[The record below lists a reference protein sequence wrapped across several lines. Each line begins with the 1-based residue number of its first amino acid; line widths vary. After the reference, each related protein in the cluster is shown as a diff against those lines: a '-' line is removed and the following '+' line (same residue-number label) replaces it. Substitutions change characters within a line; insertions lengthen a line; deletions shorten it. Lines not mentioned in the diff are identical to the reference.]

1 MAYAKKF
8 AMPAAFPEVLKD
20 FTREVLR
27 SQPESIYSFGAEYFG
42 KLAAVEGGAPAGAI
56 EHFTKDELQT
66 MVTDLFLEADADR
79 NGTLSRSEMVG
90 LFSKLREHLQLDDR
104 DVMILLADADE
115 NDDGGF
121 GCYREFG
128 VAARQG

>member
-8 AMPAAFPEVLKD
+8 AMPAAFPEILKD

-42 KLAAVEGGAPAGAI
+42 GLAAGEGGAPAGAI
-56 EHFTKDELQT
+56 EHFSKEELQT
-66 MVTDLFLEADADR
+66 MVSDLFLEADSDR
-79 NGTLSRSEMVG
+79 NGTLSRSEMVT
-90 LFSKLREHLQLDDR
+90 LFSKLREHLHLDDR

-115 NDDGGF
+115 NEDGRFVLGS
-121 GCYREFG
+121 YT
-128 VAARQG
+128 